1 MIRCVAFAC
10 VGRSVA
16 GCGCMLPCVCV
27 RVCVCVRLRVR
38 RRAERCVVQ
47 VHLHGYF
54 TAQATVDAT
63 HTPPATDTAT
73 LECLVGLGAPL
84 FCDQTVRG
92 TIETPTGSVVFRGE
106 LGVQR
111 TSRGESLSA
120 LHLAKALLPDGGV
133 LTPEASA
140 ALGDVRVPVGATL
153 VVRPLAGTVVVSA
166 QACTTGL
173 AAGAR
178 WDVAVV
184 GVPDDSEKL
193 VCSVT
198 DREFELQYFGGA
210 GNLQLPS
217 GCSPDGDDEE
227 MDGGGG
233 EGCGDDEG
241 MNGSTKRRG
250 TRTRQRGKGDTDSGV
265 AATDAPATRR
275 STRRSTR
282 ASTRQSSRAST
293 ATAGAKATAGT
304 AKATR
309 GKASRTTKGNTA
321 ARSRRGKGDAAN
333 TSTVAPAPA
342 PAPQIAASRKKKR
355 KAAAPPKARPT
366 RRSRRSQ
373 GCVAP
378 IMHGQAFA
386 CSSPGCG
393 CGLMM
398 LLPQSRRGG
407 CVGRCA
413 G

>member
-1 MIRCVAFAC
+1 M
-10 VGRSVA
+10 
-16 GCGCMLPCVCV
+16 
-27 RVCVCVRLRVR
+27 R

-63 HTPPATDTAT
+63 HTPPVTDTAT

-198 DREFELQYFGGA
+198 DREFELQYFGGIS
-210 GNLQLPS
+210 NLQLPS
-217 GCSPDGDDEE
+217 GCSPDGGDEG

-241 MNGSTKRRG
+241 MDGSTTRRR
-250 TRTRQRGKGDTDSGV
+250 TRTRQRGNGDADGGV

-282 ASTRQSSRAST
+282 ASTRQSTRAST
-293 ATAGAKATAGT
+293 ATAVAKATAGT

-321 ARSRRGKGDAAN
+321 ARSGRGKGGAAD
-333 TSTVAPAPA
+333 TSTAA
-342 PAPQIAASRKKKR
+342 PAPQTAASRKKKR

-378 IMHGQAFA
+378 IMYGQAFA

-393 CGLMM
+393 WVLMM